1 MTINLWRF
9 TDSKAGHETQT
20 RGLCYALNE
29 LESCASYDIPASTCN
44 NNLLNLLGRRF
55 PAGNA
60 LPRPDL
66 IIGAGHQT
74 HVPMLAA
81 ARATQGKTVLMMKPS
96 LPLRL
101 FDFCLIPEHDGRIS
115 GKNIIRTKGAINDI
129 QYNPEKTKSV
139 LILVGGPSRHMQ
151 WAGISEQIIQLLEYY
166 SDWQI
171 NIADSPRTPST
182 FWSELNTLDGVK
194 FERHFHADLPRHQLI
209 NMLEI
214 ANHIWV
220 SMDSISMVYE
230 ALTAGA
236 AVGLLELEA
245 ANTNRVFQLMQN
257 LIREGKVTAFHDWQ
271 RSHAFSVSKNFN
283 EAKRCAQIIC
293 KKALSN
299 NT

>member
-29 LESCASYDIPASTCN
+29 LELCASYDIPASTCN

-96 LPLRL
+96 LPTRL
-101 FDFCLIPEHDGRIS
+101 FDFCLIPEHDGHIS
-115 GKNIIRTKGAINDI
+115 GKNIIRTKGTINDI
-129 QYNPEKTKSV
+129 QYNSEKTKSV

-151 WAGISEQIIQLLEYY
+151 WSGIPEQIIQLLEYY
-166 SDWQI
+166 SDWQV
-171 NIADSPRTPST
+171 NIADSPRTPGM
-182 FWSELNTLDGVK
+182 FWSELDALDGVK
-194 FERHFHADLPRHQLI
+194 FERHFYADLPHHQLSD
-209 NMLEI
+209 MLET
-214 ANHIWV
+214 ASHIWV

-236 AVGLLELEA
+236 AVGLLELQA
-245 ANTNRVFQLMQN
+245 ANTNRVFQAMQN
-257 LIREGKVTAFHDWQ
+257 LIREGQVTAFHDWQ
-271 RSHAFSVSKNFN
+271 RSHDLSVSKNLN
-283 EAKRCAQIIC
+283 EAKRCAQMIC
-293 KKALSN
+293 TKALSN
-299 NT
+299 NA